1 MIKRIGSTIF
11 LWGLAGVFFFYFG
24 GDASVWLLAFL
35 SFGTQWEF
43 YGLLEKMGRKPFK
56 NSGTALGTIMIV
68 GPYYASKSDHV
79 HIEGIQSGIIAI
91 AIVACCLR
99 ILNERDSSDRIETLG
114 STLLGL
120 IYIPFMLAFLV
131 RILEL
136 PGDELHGLM
145 LIAWTVGVAKFCDIG
160 ALLFGK
166 AFGKHQMSP
175 KMSPK
180 KTWEGAVGG
189 CLVSIGVGFAISHFG
204 APYLPPFFNSFWGT
218 LFALPI
224 AIVSIISDLVES
236 VIKRRADQKD
246 SGKFIPGIGG
256 AFDLTDS
263 LILSAPVAFLL
274 LGLIS

>member
-1 MIKRIGSTIF
+1 
-11 LWGLAGVFFFYFG
+11 
-24 GDASVWLLAFL
+24 
-35 SFGTQWEF
+35 
-43 YGLLEKMGRKPFK
+43 MGRRPFK

-68 GPYYASKSDHV
+68 IPYYASKAEHG

-99 ILNERDSSDRIETLG
+99 ILNERDSTDRIETLG

-136 PGDELHGLM
+136 PGDELQGLM
-145 LIAWTVGVAKFCDIG
+145 LVAWTVAVAKFCDIG

-166 AFGKHQMSP
+166 AFGRHQMSP

-180 KTWEGAVGG
+180 KTWEGAIGG
-189 CLVSIGVGFAISHFG
+189 CLVSIGVGYAISRFG
-204 APYLPPFFNSFWGT
+204 GDLMPPFFNPFWGT

-263 LILSAPVAFLL
+263 LILASPVAYLL
-274 LGLIS
+274 IGVIS